1 MMDKEK
7 WKTYTIV
14 TEKNFIW
21 FLASTKIVLED
32 DERLE
37 NNQNVQIISWNEPV
51 NISITIE
58 NADILIFWEEEN
70 IQYDTGLRFEERDY
84 HSLENS
90 HADEMCKYI
99 IYDFI
104 WFMIITRPFSLAL
117 SRLSHAD

>member
-1 MMDKEK
+1 MMKHSHSHRENI
-7 WKTYTIV
+7 YFIPCFN
-14 TEKNFIW
+14 KN
-21 FLASTKIVLED
+21 IVLKD

-37 NNQNVQIISWNEPV
+37 NNQKVQIISRNEPV

-90 HADEMCKYI
+90 HADEMCKHI

-104 WFMIITRPFSLAL
+104 MIHDDHSPIQSC
-117 SRLSHAD
+117 SLSHAD